1 MYKLNTEKQLANYYH
16 NEEKYKKVAY
26 TIYNDII
33 LLRKN
38 IDIIKYNKLKE
49 LNKNDII
56 YSFAF
61 NDNDVLKEDIEELKE
76 SYNYQYIYDILN
88 VYKEIL
94 QVIQK

>member
-16 NEEKYKKVAY
+16 NEEKYKKVAN